1 MKITINLTD
10 IEVKALKAYLKE
22 VSGDVTPVITKKDIE
37 EEVRGFVNSCMQ
49 CGAVGDYLQ
58 QLQN

>member
-22 VSGDVTPVITKKDIE
+22 VSHDITPVITKQDIKE
-37 EEVRGFVNSCMQ
+37 EIQGMVNGCLQS
-49 CGAVGDYLQ
+49 GAIGDYLQ
-58 QLQN
+58 QFS

>member
-22 VSGDVTPVITKKDIE
+22 VSHDVNPVIGKEDIKQE
-37 EEVRGFVNSCMQ
+37 IQGMINGCLQAGS
-49 CGAVGDYLQ
+49 VGDYIAQ
-58 QLQN
+58 FSN